1 MIIYNAKTSIYLI
14 CLIVIIIH
22 KPIMSINSSF
32 LHATHIVHHLEME
45 YNYFKDK
52 YLYENKFTYVIP

>member
-1 MIIYNAKTSIYLI
+1 MSDRDNNPQANNDLFI
-14 CLIVIIIH
+14 
-22 KPIMSINSSF
+22 SINSSF